1 MEKVNQPEETTI
13 IDSFRAVLD
22 RPDEQMRRAWHVHVN
37 NQWKRHNYR
46 TAYPF
51 THRLT
56 PLQPDQ
62 PQLPPAQPILISL
75 TE

>member
-1 MEKVNQPEETTI
+1 MTAQTKPEETTI
-13 IDSFRAVLD
+13 INAFRDVLA

-56 PLQPDQ
+56 PLKSTSTP
-62 PQLPPAQPILISL
+62 
-75 TE
+75 

>member
-1 MEKVNQPEETTI
+1 MAKATQPPLTTVI
-13 IDSFRAVLD
+13 ASFRNVID

-56 PLQPDQ
+56 PLTPSN
-62 PQLPPAQPILISL
+62 PL
-75 TE
+75 TK

>member
-1 MEKVNQPEETTI
+1 MEKVTQPEETTVI
-13 IDSFRAVLD
+13 NAFRDVLA

-62 PQLPPAQPILISL
+62 PQPPPAQPTLISL

>member
-1 MEKVNQPEETTI
+1 VEKVTQPEETTVI
-13 IDSFRAVLD
+13 NAFRDVLA

-62 PQLPPAQPILISL
+62 PQPPPAQPTLISL